1 MDNNLQG
8 WINLYKPKNISSFFA
23 LKKIKFKFKLNK
35 IGHGGTLDP
44 FASGVLII
52 GTESDTK
59 KLTMITNSDK
69 TYEAQLE
76 LGKTTN
82 TLDTEGEIV
91 NAKETPELDSHII
104 KSVLNEFLGKQK
116 QKPPMYSAKK
126 HKGVRLYKLARKNIE
141 VERKDVDISIH
152 NIELVD
158 FNKNVVRFVVE
169 CSKGTYVRV
178 LGKDIAKKL
187 DTVGYLSA
195 LKRTKVGN
203 YLISDS
209 LSIDRFQDKWK
220 STLH

>member
-1 MDNNLQG
+1 MIINIDKPIG
-8 WINLYKPKNISSFFA
+8 WSSFDVVKKVKNITKH
-23 LKKIKFKFKLNK
+23 KKV
-35 IGHGGTLDP
+35 GHAGTLDP

-52 GTESDTK
+52 GTDSDTK
-59 KLTMITNSDK
+59 KLTGITNSDK
-69 TYEAQLE
+69 AYEAQLE

-82 TLDTEGEIV
+82 TLDTEGEIIHMK
-91 NAKETPELDSHII
+91 AIPEFDSGKI
-104 KSVLNEFLGKQK
+104 KSVLNKFLGKQK

-126 HKGVRLYKLARKNIE
+126 YKGVRLYKLARKNIE
-141 VERKDVDISIH
+141 VERKDIVISIH

-158 FNKNVVRFVVE
+158 FTKNVIRFIVE

-195 LKRTKVGN
+195 LKRTKVGD

-209 LSIDRFQDKWK
+209 LSIDGFQDKWK
-220 STLH
+220 SIHH